1 MSISRRR
8 DKEAMVHT
16 MGYDS
21 AIKGDTFESLLMKW
35 MSLLRR
41 VKLSRKEENKYH
53 ILTHIYGI

>member
-1 MSISRRR
+1 
-8 DKEAMVHT
+8 MVHT

-35 MSLLRR
+35 MSLLCR